1 MSYIDGRY
9 CESMGEHATKRGPR
23 RWRRTGLLWAAI
35 CLAGSF
41 GGSTAAP
48 AKAAGEGTVPVGA
61 MSQSDSSVSG
71 GTVVWLNTAADGER
85 QIYARDQT
93 TGEIKA
99 LTTRNT
105 AKDVPYIN
113 GTTIVWADKGE
124 QDPSSANWDIYSYDL
139 TTGVERKLNNKAGEY
154 AHPSV
159 SGNGVVWADNQKY
172 GRMIYHDTANG
183 AEASLGEGRY
193 PVLTQGRVVYQNARD
208 GGLSMIELSSGVKRP
223 LVSLGGGHYV
233 DWFVTNGEYVLF
245 KQKNGQLESK
255 YGMVSLQNRLSD
267 PQDLTEMSA
276 KAEEYAFMSM
286 GDTQAV
292 FMMNEGGQAVLK
304 GVDLASAKVYSLGE
318 AGSGKKYIGFSGDR
332 LFYTVTDGSLGSLD
346 LSKNST
352 GPVTGGGS
360 SSSSG
365 STGSHSGAQND
376 GNKAALA
383 SAKFVVGAEGGTLS
397 LTDGRVKL
405 EVASG
410 TFAKETEVTVSE
422 VDKAGY
428 PLKDEKGRTLE
439 AAEAVWN
446 IQAAAEFGKKA
457 QLALAYDNEAYW
469 TDHRE
474 KLGIYRYDDSLGYW
488 TYVGGSTGEHNGRY
502 VRTPIGSSGTY
513 AVLLRKVSF
522 NDVNAGHWA
531 VKEVE
536 VLAARGIV
544 DGTGTDTYAP
554 KDILTRAQ
562 FSKMLAGALGIPPI
576 IPAQP
581 TFRDV
586 ASGKWSYGWVEAAA
600 AAGIVEGDQG
610 MFRPEDALSREQMM
624 AMLVRAAKDRLG
636 ESQAQGQ
643 GLDRFKDRESISAWA
658 LPLVE
663 QAVSLR
669 LVEGSGDAIN
679 ARATTTRAEA
689 AVVIYR
695 LLERIGQL

>member
-1 MSYIDGRY
+1 
-9 CESMGEHATKRGPR
+9 MGEHGKRKKPR
-23 RWRRTGLLWAAI
+23 SWKRAGLLWAAI

-41 GGSTAAP
+41 GGSAAAP
-48 AKAAGEGTVPVGA
+48 AKAAGESLTAPGA
-61 MSQSDSSVSG
+61 VSRSDSSVSG

-139 TTGVERKLNNKAGEY
+139 ATGVERKLNNKAGEY

-172 GRMIYHDTANG
+172 GRMIYHDTATG

-223 LVSLGGGHYV
+223 LVSLGAGHYV

-245 KQKNGQLESK
+245 KQKNSQLESK
-255 YGMVSLQNRLSD
+255 YGIISLQNRLSE

-276 KAEEYAFMSM
+276 KAEEYAFMSV

-318 AGSGKKYIGFSGDR
+318 AGSGKTYIGLSGDR
-332 LFYTVTDGSLGSLD
+332 LFYTGTDGSLGSLD
-346 LSKNST
+346 LSKNNT

-383 SAKFVVGAEGGTLS
+383 SAKFVVGAEGGTFS
-397 LTDGRVKL
+397 LKDGRVKL
-405 EVASG
+405 EVGPG

-422 VDKAGY
+422 MDKDKAGY
-428 PLKDEKGRTLE
+428 PLKDEKGRALE
-439 AAEAVWN
+439 AAGAVWN

-457 QLALAYDNEAYW
+457 QLTLAYEDETYW
-469 TDHRE
+469 TNHRE

-488 TYVGGSTGEHNGRY
+488 TYVGGSTGELNGRY
-502 VRTPIGSSGTY
+502 VRTPIGLSGTY

-536 VLAARGIV
+536 VLASRGIV
-544 DGTGTDTYAP
+544 DGTGADTYAP
-554 KDILTRAQ
+554 KDMLTRAQ

-576 IPAQP
+576 TPAQP

-610 MFRPEDALSREQMM
+610 LFRPEDALSREQMM
-624 AMLVRAAKDRLG
+624 AMLVRAAQDRLG
-636 ESQAQGQ
+636 ESQVQGQ
-643 GLDRFKDRESISAWA
+643 GLDRFKDRETISAWA

-695 LLERIGQL
+695 LLERFGQL